1 MKEPGH
7 FPLLGI
13 LGGGQLGRMSAM
25 AAIRMG
31 IRVRTL
37 SPSEAGPVA
46 DLGEAMVGDWTD
58 PDVMRRF
65 GAGCDAITVESEWAP
80 AELAAE
86 VFGDSIP
93 VRPGP
98 ATLETIRHKGRQKAR
113 LRDAGIPVPAFETPT
128 TVSDAVDLMLE
139 WDGRVVAKK
148 FEGSYDGYGNATV
161 TTTDDM
167 NAAWDDLAADDGLL
181 VERFLP
187 FRRELAVMVVRSA
200 SGEIRTYPVVETE
213 QKDHRCHAVVAP
225 ARIDA
230 DMAGRA
236 ADLAARCAESVDA
249 VGVLGVELFEMP
261 DGELLVNE
269 LAPRPHNTGHYT
281 IEACH
286 ASQFENHVRSVL
298 DLPLGDPTMQV
309 PTAVMINVLGR
320 RAGSVRPDGFG
331 AALDVP
337 GAAIHLYGKREA
349 RPKRK
354 MGHVTVTGEDPEE
367 VRARAERAADLI
379 RL

>member
-1 MKEPGH
+1 MKEPAH
-7 FPLLGI
+7 FPLIGI
-13 LGGGQLGRMSAM
+13 LGGGQLGRMSAI

-65 GAGCDAITVESEWAP
+65 GEGCDAITVESEWAP

-86 VFGDSIP
+86 VFGDSVP

-98 ATLETIRHKGRQKAR
+98 ATLETIRHKGRQKSR
-113 LRDAGIPVPAFETPT
+113 LRDEGIAVPKFETPT
-128 TVSDAVDLMLE
+128 SVSDAIDLMLE

-161 TTTDDM
+161 STSDEM
-167 NAAWDDLAADDGLL
+167 HAAWNELAAEDGLL
-181 VERFLP
+181 VERFMA

-200 SGEIRTYPVVETE
+200 SGEIRTYPVVESE

-225 ARIDA
+225 ARIDDRVA
-230 DMAGRA
+230 KNA
-236 ADLAARCAESVDA
+236 AELAARCAESVEA

-261 DGELLVNE
+261 GGELLVNE

-286 ASQFENHVRSVL
+286 TSQFENHVRSVL
-298 DLPLGDPTMQV
+298 DLPLGETSMQV
-309 PTAVMINVLGR
+309 PAAVMINILGR
-320 RAGSVRPDGFG
+320 RPGSVRTDGFA

-337 GAAIHLYGKREA
+337 GAAVHLYGKREA
-349 RPKRK
+349 RPRRK
-354 MGHVTVTGEDPEE
+354 MGHVTVTGSDPDE
-367 VRARAERAADLI
+367 VRSRAERAAELI